1 VRGRGLHLETTV
13 VNKAIPGERTRT
25 TSCYPVVVSDRSF
38 APMTPVAVAVPAP
51 VVAPAVI
58 ATTFTVILSLGFCHL
73 MNDMMQSL
81 VPALYPILKGSYGLS
96 FSQVGLI
103 TLAFQFTASML
114 QPVVGLYTDRH
125 PQPYSLTAGIGL
137 TMIGL
142 LLMSRASTYLVI
154 LLAAMLIGMGSS
166 IFHPEASRV
175 ARMAAGGRYGLAQS
189 LFQVGGNIGSAS
201 GPLLAAF
208 VVVPRGQSSIAWFS
222 GLALIAI
229 FVLLLVGGWY
239 AGRIPARR
247 GPRNPAAAEPR
258 RQTLPRRKVIQAVV
272 ILVALLFS
280 KNVYS
285 ASLGSYFTFYLID
298 KFHLPVQAAQFYL
311 FAFLAG
317 IVVGTLAGGAVGDRV
332 GRIPVMWFSILGALP
347 FALLL
352 PHANLFWT
360 GILAVV
366 IAMIMASA
374 FPAILVYA
382 QELLPGRVGLAAGM
396 FYGFSFGLGGLGA
409 AALGKLADL
418 TSITTIYRVCPFLLL
433 LGLLTAFLPRRPGAP
448 SIR

>member
-1 VRGRGLHLETTV
+1 M
-13 VNKAIPGERTRT
+13 
-25 TSCYPVVVSDRSF
+25 SDRSLDVG
-38 APMTPVAVAVPAP
+38 ATPGAAAVPSRA
-51 VVAPAVI
+51 ATHAI
-58 ATTFTVILSLGFCHL
+58 GTTFSIILSLSFCHL
-73 MNDMMQSL
+73 LNDMMQSL
-81 VPALYPILKGSYGLS
+81 VPALYPILKQSYGLT
-96 FSQVGLI
+96 FSQIGLI
-103 TLAFQFTASML
+103 TLAFQATASML
-114 QPVVGLYTDRH
+114 QPLVGMYTDRR
-125 PQPYSLTAGIGL
+125 PQPYSLTAGISL
-137 TMIGL
+137 TLIGL
-142 LLMSRASTYLVI
+142 LLMSRAATYPAI
-154 LLAAMLIGMGSS
+154 LLAAVLIGMGSS

-222 GLALIAI
+222 GAALIAI

-239 AGRIPARR
+239 ARHRTPV
-247 GPRNPAAAEPR
+247 R
-258 RQTLPRRKVIQAVV
+258 RQHALPRRKVVQAVV

-285 ASLGSYFTFYLID
+285 ASLGSYYTLYLID
-298 KFHLPVQAAQFYL
+298 KFHLPVQTAQLYL
-311 FAFLAG
+311 FAFLVG

-332 GRIPVMWFSILGALP
+332 GRIPVIWFSILGALP

-360 GILAVV
+360 GILAVL

-374 FPAILVYA
+374 FSAILVYA

-418 TSITTIYRVCPFLLL
+418 TSITTVYRLAPFLLL
-433 LGLLTAFLPRRPGAP
+433 LGLLTALLPRRPDM
-448 SIR
+448 SR

>member
-1 VRGRGLHLETTV
+1 M
-13 VNKAIPGERTRT
+13 
-25 TSCYPVVVSDRSF
+25 SDRPLASG
-38 APMTPVAVAVPAP
+38 ATL
-51 VVAPAVI
+51 VVAPALAPAATPAI
-58 ATTFTVILSLGFCHL
+58 AATFSVILSLSFCHL
-73 MNDMMQSL
+73 LNDMMQSL
-81 VPALYPILKGSYGLS
+81 VPALYPVLKSSYGLS

-103 TLAFQFTASML
+103 TLAFQCTASML
-114 QPVVGLYTDRH
+114 QPLVGLYTDRH
-125 PQPYSLTAGIGL
+125 PQPYSLTAGISL
-137 TMIGL
+137 TLIGL
-142 LLMSRASTYLVI
+142 LVMSRASTYPAI
-154 LLAAMLIGMGSS
+154 LLAAMMIGMGSS

-208 VVVPRGQSSIAWFS
+208 VVVPRGQSSIVWFS
-222 GLALIAI
+222 GSALMAI
-229 FVLLLVGGWY
+229 VVLLVVGGWY
-239 AGRIPARR
+239 ARQRPPARQ
-247 GPRNPAAAEPR
+247 GPRVRAAAA
-258 RQTLPRRKVIQAVV
+258 RQTLPRAKVIQAVA

-285 ASLGSYFTFYLID
+285 ASLSSYYTFYLMD
-298 KFHLPVQAAQFYL
+298 RFHLPVQTAQLHL
-311 FAFLAG
+311 FAFLTG

-352 PHANLFWT
+352 PHVNLFWT
-360 GILAVV
+360 GILAVL

-374 FPAILVYA
+374 FSAILVYA

-418 TSITTIYRVCPFLLL
+418 TSITTIYRLCPFLLL

-448 SIR
+448 SMR

>member
-1 VRGRGLHLETTV
+1 M
-13 VNKAIPGERTRT
+13 
-25 TSCYPVVVSDRSF
+25 SDRSLDLG
-38 APMTPVAVAVPAP
+38 ATHQAAAVSSPA
-51 VVAPAVI
+51 
-58 ATTFTVILSLGFCHL
+58 ATQAIGATFSVILSLSFCHL
-73 MNDMMQSL
+73 LNDMMQSL
-81 VPALYPILKGSYGLS
+81 VPALYPILKSSYGLS

-103 TLAFQFTASML
+103 TLAFQCTASML
-114 QPVVGLYTDRH
+114 QPLVGLYTDRH
-125 PQPYSLTAGIGL
+125 PQPYSLTAGISFTL
-137 TMIGL
+137 VGL
-142 LLMSRASTYLVI
+142 LLMSRASTYPAI

-208 VVVPRGQSSIAWFS
+208 VVVTHGQSSIAWFS
-222 GLALIAI
+222 GAALIAI
-229 FVLLLVGGWY
+229 FVLLLIGGWY
-239 AGRIPARR
+239 ARHRAPVRP
-247 GPRNPAAAEPR
+247 GPRARVTAVVSATAPR
-258 RQTLPRRKVIQAVV
+258 PHTLSRRKVIQAVA

-285 ASLGSYFTFYLID
+285 ASLGSYYTFYLID
-298 KFHLPVQAAQFYL
+298 KFQLPVETAQLYL
-311 FAFLAG
+311 FAFLSG
-317 IVVGTLAGGAVGDRV
+317 IVAGTLAGGAVGDRV

-360 GILAVV
+360 GILAVL

-374 FPAILVYA
+374 FSAILVYA

-418 TSITTIYRVCPFLLL
+418 TSITTVYRVCPFLLL
-433 LGLLTAFLPRRPGAP
+433 LGLLTAFLPRQPG
-448 SIR
+448 RVLVR